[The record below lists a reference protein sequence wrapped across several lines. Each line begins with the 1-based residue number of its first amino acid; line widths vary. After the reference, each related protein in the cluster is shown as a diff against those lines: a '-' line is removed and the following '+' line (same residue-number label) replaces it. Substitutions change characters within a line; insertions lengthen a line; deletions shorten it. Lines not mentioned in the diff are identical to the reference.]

1 MGGEQEMPKMGGL
14 GKKVRWTYYTMLTA
28 TLAIAGIPPLAG
40 FFSKDAILF
49 SAFQSDTGGRIL
61 YAFGLLTALLTAFYM
76 FRLIFLTFKGK
87 PRYDEKKVHVHE
99 SPWSMLGPLVVLAIL
114 SVIGGW
120 FALPAFFQR
129 PDYFANFLKPV
140 FGGAL
145 EAVDAATEAA
155 TRQLELI
162 LAGVAF
168 GAALIGI
175 AVAYLLYISKP
186 KKADDLATSMKPAYT
201 TLLNKYYVDELYA
214 FLVVRPLLW
223 LSTNVFWKAV
233 DVAGIDG
240 TVNGIA
246 HGAAAT
252 GDAVR
257 HSQSG
262 NTRSYAVWVV
272 AGAIVVLAVIFFWP
286 GASKTVLGLVR

>member
-1 MGGEQEMPKMGGL
+1 MF
-14 GKKVRWTYYTMLTA
+14 VA
-28 TLAIAGIPPLAG
+28 TLAIAGIPPFAG

-49 SAFQSDTGGRIL
+49 SSFQSPTGGRIL
-61 YAFGLLTALLTAFYM
+61 YAFGLLTALLTALYM
-76 FRLIFLTFKGK
+76 FRLIFLTFNGK

-99 SPWSMLGPLVVLAIL
+99 SPSSMLGPLVVLAIL

-129 PDYFANFLKPV
+129 PDYFVNFLTPV
-140 FGGAL
+140 FGGAQ

-168 GAALIGI
+168 GTALIGI
-175 AVAYLLYISKP
+175 AIAYWLYISKP
-186 KKADDLATSMKPAYT
+186 KKADDLAKSMKPAYT

-214 FLVVRPLLW
+214 FVIVRPLLW
-223 LSTNVFWKAV
+223 LSTTVFWKGA
-233 DVAGIDG
+233 DVAAIDG

-246 HGAAAT
+246 RGAAAI
-252 GDAVR
+252 GDGVR

-272 AGAIVVLAVIFFWP
+272 VGAIVVLALIFWTTIAFNRP
-286 GASKTVLGLVR
+286 AVGLVR